1 MWIGAVVSGDADLG
15 SAPVL
20 LAGPALHECQHI
32 SPADPFEFVRRP
44 FAPWMSKRKCQRPPG
59 PRTTPIP
66 RVPRRG
72 ALESAAD
79 HPWTERGV
87 GVRVLVRAG
96 SEKCRDV
103 QASRMT

>member
-1 MWIGAVVSGDADLG
+1 MDVKTEMPAAAGATHHPHPTGAK
-15 SAPVL
+15 
-20 LAGPALHECQHI
+20 E
-32 SPADPFEFVRRP
+32 
-44 FAPWMSKRKCQRPPG
+44 
-59 PRTTPIP
+59 RT
-66 RVPRRG
+66 G

-79 HPWTERGV
+79 HPPGRGRGV